1 MEKLIQINKF
11 LLHRIKHTSK
21 KHRASQ
27 GMTAAIILIAF
38 IITAA
43 GIAFVILTMG
53 SNMQQNLGTI
63 GEKGSE
69 ASSSALQ
76 LEGGLVIGYD
86 IGGDGG
92 VDAFTFRIKVV
103 LETGLV
109 DLQADSVEMFALV
122 DNDPQIT
129 LDEEVALVT
138 EANFVDTTGAPT
150 DGYSITISDGDG
162 DEILEPGEIA
172 KFLVQLPAGTP
183 VTANQKIV
191 IAFISGVAMI
201 RIEKT
206 MPTGVDS
213 GSNILA

>member
-1 MEKLIQINKF
+1 MQ
-11 LLHRIKHTSK
+11 HRAKHRSK
-21 KHRASQ
+21 KSRASQ

-53 SNMQQNLGTI
+53 SNMQQSLGTI

-86 IGGDGG
+86 VSGNDAI
-92 VDAFTFRIKVV
+92 DAFTFRLKIV
-103 LETGLV
+103 LETGEV
-109 DLQADSVEMFALV
+109 DLQSDAIEMFALV
-122 DNDPQIT
+122 DHEDQIT
-129 LDEEVALVT
+129 FTEEDSILTGESAF
-138 EANFVDTTGAPT
+138 NDTTDNNTSAAYKIQWF
-150 DGYSITISDGDG
+150 DRADSDF
-162 DEILEPGEIA
+162 ILEPGEIA
-172 KFLVQLPAGTP
+172 KFLVQLPYDNP
-183 VTANQKIV
+183 VSANQKIIIV
-191 IAFISGVAMI
+191 LISGVAMI

-206 MPTGVDS
+206 MPTGIDQ

>member
-1 MEKLIQINKF
+1 
-11 LLHRIKHTSK
+11 
-21 KHRASQ
+21 
-27 GMTAAIILIAF
+27 MTAAIILIAF

-86 IGGDGG
+86 IGGNGS
-92 VDAFTFRIKVV
+92 VDAFTFRLKVV

-109 DLQADSVEMFALV
+109 DLQADAVEIFALV

-129 LDEEVALVT
+129 LAEELLLVNET
-138 EANFVDTTGAPT
+138 RFKDTTGNPDHGYLINIT
-150 DGYSITISDGDG
+150 DGDSDD
-162 DEILEPGEIA
+162 ILEPGEIA
-172 KFLVQLPAGTP
+172 KFFVQLPNGSP
-183 VTANQKIV
+183 VEANEKIIIV
-191 IAFISGVAMI
+191 IISGVAMI

-206 MPTGVDS
+206 MPTGIDM